1 MLEQDLFPR
10 YEEWCDQEGVK
21 QPQSSARN
29 TVGLL
34 DRSRLGDREKM
45 REAMVALLE
54 MPEVR
59 RAESSHTYHT
69 TAANHHHLT
78 RCFDF
83 LSLLSLSV

>member
-1 MLEQDLFPR
+1 MFEQDLFPR

-59 RAESSHTYHT
+59 RAEPPHLPHHRCPT
-69 TAANHHHLT
+69 TTTSRAVLIFNL
-78 RCFDF
+78 F
-83 LSLLSLSV
+83 SLSV

>member
-1 MLEQDLFPR
+1 MFEQDLFPR

-54 MPEVR
+54 MPEARVC
-59 RAESSHTYHT
+59 RAEPPARRHT

-83 LSLLSLSV
+83 

>member
-1 MLEQDLFPR
+1 MFEQDLFPR

-54 MPEVR
+54 MRELR
-59 RAESSHTYHT
+59 RAEPPHLP
-69 TAANHHHLT
+69 HH
-78 RCFDF
+78 RCQPPPPHALF
-83 LSLLSLSV
+83 